1 MRGGSRWAGPRSPRR
16 SPHKPRHPAVVRV
29 TAIERN
35 GASLGSGV
43 LVAVSQNYGLVITN
57 WHVVRDASGPIL
69 VSFPDGF
76 GSGATLLK
84 TDRTWDLAAL
94 AISRPRVGPVMISTE
109 PARPGDV
116 LTIAGYGR
124 DWYRAISGRCTEY
137 LSPGDNN
144 PNEIVELDVAARQGD
159 SGGPIFNARGELAG
173 VLFGSNDSFFAGQYT
188 MGSYCGRVR
197 RFLVSAS
204 VDFERLPV
212 SSALLA
218 RQMPAAAQPAPA
230 AAIIAREV
238 TAGGPDSS
246 AIGMPKAQE
255 GAVGTTAG
263 LSNSA
268 SPSYPLASN
277 VSPAYPSCTAGQAGH
292 HACMVDGT
300 QLLASNSSTTYPVAR
315 AAGPVLPDV
324 PNRFEQIK
332 TLLAAIGVF
341 AVLFH
346 VIRLIGAAAG

>member
-1 MRGGSRWAGPRSPRR
+1 MKRLLAIVLVLRAPQVALGWPTFASPQ
-16 SPHKPRHPAVVRV
+16 SAQTPHPAVVRV
-29 TAIERN
+29 TAIEHN

-43 LVAVSQNYGLVITN
+43 LVAVSQNYGLIITN

-84 TDRTWDLAAL
+84 TDHTWDLAAL

-124 DWYRAISGRCTEY
+124 DSYRAISGRCTEY
-137 LSPGDNN
+137 LSPGGSN

-204 VDFERLPV
+204 SDFERLPV

-218 RQMPAAAQPAPA
+218 RQMPAATQPAPA
-230 AAIIAREV
+230 AAIVAREV
-238 TAGGPDSS
+238 TAS
-246 AIGMPKAQE
+246 
-255 GAVGTTAG
+255 GATAG
-263 LSNSA
+263 LSSSVSPGYPLASRA
-268 SPSYPLASN
+268 SPSYPSL
-277 VSPAYPSCTAGQAGH
+277 TAGQASSGPQIY
-292 HACMVDGT
+292 AN
-300 QLLASNSSTTYPVAR
+300 NSSAVYPVAH
-315 AAGPVLPDV
+315 APTPALPDV